1 MNPLDIQKLLT
12 EPDAAQRQAQ
22 FLEMAWFVIGFV
34 ILIMIV
40 ALTISALR
48 SLLLSKAGVNEKRVW
63 VIVILSLPV
72 IGPCVFY
79 AVRSKVIRKREV
91 R

>member
-1 MNPLDIQKLLT
+1 MNPPDIQKLLT
-12 EPDAAQRQAQ
+12 EPDAAQQHAQ
-22 FLEMAWFVIGFV
+22 FLEMAWFVIDFA

-48 SLLLSKAGVNEKRVW
+48 SLLLSRVAVNEKRVW
-63 VIVILSLPV
+63 VIIILGLPV

-79 AVRSKVIRKREV
+79 VARSRTIRKR
-91 R
+91 